1 MSRSTTHPAEWVFLG
16 MAAACLLWV
25 AAEVLA
31 IGKTSG
37 AVPECA
43 VPVPTTTIHG
53 EQRT

>member
-25 AAEVLA
+25 AAAIA
-31 IGKTSG
+31 IGKN
-37 AVPECA
+37 AEPLPECA
-43 VPVPTTTIHG
+43 APIPPTTIKPT